1 MEKYAWNRRF
11 YMSKNK
17 GKIQKQDYKQGP
29 YDHIHYHQHGE
40 RHETCISL
48 VPIFNHL
55 EKEQMDEI
63 MAVTYPVS
71 YKKGENIYSAGDKSD
86 SLYIVSKGK
95 IKIYRLSE
103 SVKEQLLRILHPGDF
118 TGELALFSETVH
130 EEYAEAIEET
140 SVCTI
145 RRSKLQ
151 QLLLKYPSISIKI
164 LAEFSSRLEQSE
176 KQATGFAT
184 EKVETRIALFLV
196 ECLDDEKQS
205 MEVVLPMNKKD
216 MASYL
221 GTTPETIS
229 RKLADLEETGY
240 IKQIS
245 NKKIKILD
253 LEGLQSI

>member
-1 MEKYAWNRRF
+1 M
-11 YMSKNK
+11 KNEE
-17 GKIQKQDYKQGP
+17 KIQKGDQKH
-29 YDHIHYHQHGE
+29 DHHHEHCE
-40 RHETCISL
+40 THETCASL

-63 MAVTYPVS
+63 MAVTHSVS
-71 YKKGENIYSAGDKSD
+71 YKKGEIIYYAGDQSD
-86 SLYIVSKGK
+86 SLYILSNGK

-103 SVKEQLLRILHPGDF
+103 SGKEQLLRILHPGDF

-130 EEYAEAIEET
+130 EEFAEAMEET

-145 RRSKLQ
+145 KRSEFQ
-151 QLLLKYPSISIKI
+151 ELLLKYPSISLKV
-164 LAEFSSRLEQSE
+164 LAEFSSRLGQSE
-176 KQATGFAT
+176 KQTTWFST
-184 EKVETRIALFLV
+184 EKVETRIALFLAEYV
-196 ECLDDEKQS
+196 DTEKQS

-229 RKLADLEETGY
+229 RKLADLEEAGY
-240 IKQIS
+240 IKQIT

-253 LEGLQSI
+253 LDGLRRI

>member
-1 MEKYAWNRRF
+1 MY
-11 YMSKNK
+11 KNK
-17 GKIQKQDYKQGP
+17 GETQKQDYKHGP
-29 YDHIHYHQHGE
+29 HDHIHYHEHGE
-40 RHETCISL
+40 THETCISL

-63 MAVTYPVS
+63 MAVTYLVS
-71 YKKGENIYSAGDKSD
+71 YKKGENIYCAGDKSD

-103 SVKEQLLRILHPGDF
+103 SGKEQLLRILHPGDF
-118 TGELALFSETVH
+118 TGELALFRETVH
-130 EEYAEAIEET
+130 EEYAEAIGET

-145 RRSKLQ
+145 KRSELQ
-151 QLLLKYPSISIKI
+151 EILLKYPSISLKV

-176 KQATGFAT
+176 KQATRFAT
-184 EKVETRIALFLV
+184 ENVEKRIALFLV
-196 ECLDDEKQS
+196 ECADNERQS

-229 RKLADLEETGY
+229 RKLADLEEIGY

-245 NKKIKILD
+245 NKKIEILNLD
-253 LEGLQSI
+253 GLLSV